1 MHKLVPNTRTVLL
14 FATVGAITIG
24 TGVATGA
31 IPGGDGTI
39 AACYKL
45 KGGALRV
52 IDSASGANCAT
63 DEVKLSW
70 SQKGPVGPAG
80 PQGEKGDKGDPGPQ
94 GLATCDAARLLLC
107 PDADLPNGQALV
119 ASIDGVEILRVSTYR
134 SNCTI
139 TTTTTSTAHLT
150 ESACELVFTGAAGSA
165 SPAVDD
171 WYQAAAQG
179 NLPAA
184 RRSFSLVIS
193 DSSGTA
199 IRRFFVESALP
210 TALLNQGDRY
220 QLTLKADAVLRV
232 AA

>member
-1 MHKLVPNTRTVLL
+1 VHKLLPNTRTVLL

-39 AACYKL
+39 AACYKV

-52 IDSASGANCAT
+52 IDSDSGANCAAG
-63 DEVKLSW
+63 EVRLSW

-80 PQGEKGDKGDPGPQ
+80 PQGDKGDKGDPGPQ
-94 GLATCDAARLLLC
+94 APATCDAARLLLC
-107 PDADLPNGQALV
+107 PDADLPNGQAAV
-119 ASIDGVEILRVSTYR
+119 VSIDGVEILRVSTYR
-134 SNCTI
+134 SNCT
-139 TTTTTSTAHLT
+139 TSTDTSRLT
-150 ESACELVFTGAAGSA
+150 ESSCELVFTGPAGSA
-165 SPAVDD
+165 SAAVDS
-171 WYQAAAQG
+171 WYQTAAQG
-179 NLPAA
+179 GGAAA
-184 RRSFSLVIS
+184 RKSFSLVVS

-220 QLTLKADAVLRV
+220 QFTLKADAVLRV

>member
-1 MHKLVPNTRTVLL
+1 VRKLLPNARTVLL
-14 FATVGAITIG
+14 LATVGAIVIG

-39 AACYKL
+39 TACYKV

-52 IDSASGANCAT
+52 IDGDSGTACA
-63 DEVKLSW
+63 DGEVKVSW

-80 PQGEKGDKGDPGPQ
+80 PQGDKGDKGDSGPQ
-94 GLATCDAARLLLC
+94 GPATCDAARLLLC

-119 ASIDGVEILRVSTYR
+119 ASVDGVEILRVSTYR
-134 SNCTI
+134 SNCT
-139 TTTTTSTAHLT
+139 TSTDATRNT
-150 ESACELVFTGAAGSA
+150 ESACELVLTGAAGSE
-165 SPAVDD
+165 SQTVDG
-171 WYQAAAQG
+171 WYQAAARG
-179 NLPAA
+179 DLVAG
-184 RRSFSLVIS
+184 RKSLSLAVI